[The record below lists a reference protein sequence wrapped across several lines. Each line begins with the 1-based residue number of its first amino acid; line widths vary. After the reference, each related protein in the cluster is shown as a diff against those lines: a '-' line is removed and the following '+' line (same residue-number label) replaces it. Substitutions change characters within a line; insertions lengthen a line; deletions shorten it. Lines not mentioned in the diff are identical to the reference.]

1 MTTLLA
7 SYSEAQQSGTTQAG
21 IARGRAATIGLWIA
35 QIISAGMFLFAGG
48 LKIGGAAEMVKLF
61 AAIGIGQWFRYVTGL
76 IEVTS
81 GLLLLVPSLA
91 FFGAIALMATMVG
104 AIATTGDTNEV
115 DDLCA
120 IAGIRAAGFKTDH
133 DFDEADMRRLNIKR
147 GGPVEDPEKTPKPAA
162 RLKIS
167 RRA

>member
-7 SYSEAQQSGTTQAG
+7 SYPEARQSGTRQARIG
-21 IARGRAATIGLWIA
+21 RNARGRAATIGVWIA

-61 AAIGIGQWFRYVTGL
+61 GAIGIGQWFRYVTGL

-104 AIATTGDTNEV
+104 AIFTHLFVVGGNPAVPVALLAMTALV
-115 DDLCA
+115 A
-120 IAGIRAAGFKTDH
+120 W
-133 DFDEADMRRLNIKR
+133 MRRPR
-147 GGPVEDPEKTPKPAA
+147 
-162 RLKIS
+162 
-167 RRA
+167 

>member
-7 SYSEAQQSGTTQAG
+7 SYSEVQQSGTAQAR
-21 IARGRAATIGLWIA
+21 IARGRGATIGLWIV

-104 AIATTGDTNEV
+104 AIGAHLFVVGGNPAVPVALLAMTTLV
-115 DDLCA
+115 A
-120 IAGIRAAGFKTDH
+120 W
-133 DFDEADMRRLNIKR
+133 MRRPR
-147 GGPVEDPEKTPKPAA
+147 
-162 RLKIS
+162 
-167 RRA
+167 